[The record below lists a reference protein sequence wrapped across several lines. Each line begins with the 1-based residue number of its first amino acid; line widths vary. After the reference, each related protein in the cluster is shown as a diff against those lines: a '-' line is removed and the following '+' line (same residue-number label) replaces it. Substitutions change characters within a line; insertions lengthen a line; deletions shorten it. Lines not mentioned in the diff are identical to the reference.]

1 MNVVRYRE
9 QGKMTGLL
17 LEREY
22 QNLRMEVYQSDTEG
36 RVLAGHGFQTNP
48 SFQNATLTL

>member
-1 MNVVRYRE
+1 MNVVKYRE

-22 QNLRMEVYQSDTEG
+22 QNLRMEVYRDGKEG
-36 RVLAGHGFQTNP
+36 RVLAGHGSQTNP